1 VTAFI
6 GFLVFGLIFSIAA
19 AIAWDD
25 GMRERKR
32 KQVAQ
37 VKRSSMQ
44 AERAIF
50 DITQQAQAE
59 MVRIL
64 MASRWKE

>member
-1 VTAFI
+1 MTFVA
-6 GFLVFGLIFSIAA
+6 FLVFGLVMSGTL
-19 AIAWDD
+19 AIVWDNVTRD
-25 GMRERKR
+25 QRRKR
-32 KQVAQ
+32 LAEVR
-37 VKRSSMQ
+37 RSSMQ

-64 MASRWKE
+64 MASRQRP